1 MRLFQFLLHIDKKIK
16 DGYLISVTDDSR
28 KAQIIFNP
36 EDKTLS
42 FFGKNRL
49 SSFLQKHEYQLR
61 KILHNKKVETF
72 FEGFHLKFVIWENK
86 NMLDYNNNQKIIT
99 FDHRKKEIYCS
110 FDNMLQPEIIAY
122 TDGSFNERKK
132 IGAFSVILKNTNG
145 YLNLFTQ
152 TVKAHNNNEVEL
164 RAAIKALELTE
175 KFSTILL
182 YTDSRYVKKGITEW
196 IFYWQVNN
204 WMTANG
210 TRAKNIILWKKVL
223 SLTIGKA
230 IQFGWIK
237 GHAETIENKLCDFYA
252 KQTLKR
258 FLNDTISG
266 K

>member
-1 MRLFQFLLHIDKKIK
+1 MKLFQFLLHIDKKINN
-16 DGYLISVTDDSR
+16 DYFISITDDTR
-28 KAQIIFNP
+28 KAKIIFNT
-36 EDKTLS
+36 EEKTLT
-42 FFGKNRL
+42 FIGKNSL
-49 SSFLQKHEYQLR
+49 SSFLQKHEYQFR

-72 FEGFHLKFVIWENK
+72 FEGFQLKFVIWENK

-110 FDNMLQPEIIAY
+110 FDNTITPQIIVY
-122 TDGSFNERKK
+122 TDGSFNEQKK
-132 IGAFSVILKNTNG
+132 MGALSVIIKNTDG

-164 RAAIKALELTE
+164 RAAIKALELT
-175 KFSTILL
+175 KDFSTILL

-210 TRAKNIILWKKVL
+210 TRAKNITLWKKFL
-223 SLTIGKA
+223 SLTVGRS

-237 GHAETIENKLCDFYA
+237 GHAETLENKLCDYYA
-252 KQTLKR
+252 KRSLKR